1 MRVGYFYADNIL
13 TPEECDLIIREGGKE
28 LHPALV
34 GTVDGGKLPDPEI
47 RKGQTAFFCSGEN
60 PEIDELMH
68 RCVRAMSE
76 CSMQAYGVSIAQV
89 EPIQFTDYL
98 AGDHYRWH
106 YDQHGIGVEEKPE
119 RFVSASIELSDPD
132 SYEGGGLEFFGI
144 SDAVPDRKRGRII
157 VFSSMMCH
165 RARIVESGRR
175 CSLVL
180 WGRP

>member
-1 MRVGYFYADNIL
+1 MRVGYFFADNIL
-13 TPEECDLIIREGGKE
+13 TPDECDLIIREGSKE

-34 GTVDGGKLPDPEI
+34 GTEDGGKLPDPEL
-47 RKGQTAFFCSGEN
+47 RKGKTSFFCQGEN
-60 PEIDELMH
+60 TEIDTLMF
-68 RCVRAMSE
+68 RCVQAMSE
-76 CSMQAYGVSIAQV
+76 CALEAYGAPIAQV

-106 YDQHGIGVEEKPE
+106 YDQHGIGVQGKPE

-132 SYEGGGLEFFGI
+132 TYEGGGLEFFGI
-144 SDAVPDRKRGRII
+144 DDAIPERKRGRII
-157 VFSSMMCH
+157 VFSSLMCH

-180 WGRP
+180 WGAA